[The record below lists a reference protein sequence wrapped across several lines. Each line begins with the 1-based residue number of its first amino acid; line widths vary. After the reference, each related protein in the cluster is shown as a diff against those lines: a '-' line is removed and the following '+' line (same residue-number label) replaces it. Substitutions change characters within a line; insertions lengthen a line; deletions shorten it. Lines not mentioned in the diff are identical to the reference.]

1 MRKFKTWALTLAE
14 SFDAWRIVP
23 RAMLISYGYL
33 VWSLYTWYKNIPI
46 YVQTKCD
53 GAVLQILL
61 DKSMKLA
68 QAQELAC
75 NIVGTVGG
83 PTSEQTMFVTTIIGL
98 STGIFAL
105 YTTTG
110 RKWQK
115 ETGVIKDEEKGA

>member
-14 SFDAWRIVP
+14 SFDAWRVVP
-23 RAMLISYGYL
+23 RTMLIAYGYL
-33 VWSLYTWYKNIPI
+33 VWSLYVWYKSIPI

-61 DKSMKLA
+61 DQKVKLA

-115 ETGVIKDEEKGA
+115 ETGATAP

>member
-1 MRKFKTWALTLAE
+1 MRRFKAWALSVAE
-14 SFDAWRIVP
+14 AFDAWRIVP

-33 VWSLYTWYKNIPI
+33 VWSMYTWYRSIPL
-46 YVQTKCD
+46 YPQMKCD
-53 GAVLQILL
+53 SAVLEVVM
-61 DKSMKLA
+61 SRGVKLA
-68 QAQELAC
+68 QATDIAC
-75 NIVGTVGG
+75 GYIGTVGG

-115 ETGVIKDEEKGA
+115 EIGSNKD